1 MKELLK
7 LLFNRDTKVVQS
19 ANLFINIIWLIL
31 FIFSLFDVIT
41 LDISKDL
48 THIEKIL
55 SLAFISV
62 FLTFIS
68 LKSKKEKKQLFKVAG
83 LVCGALFQAILSSY
97 YITAYPPFEP
107 MLIVCSLLSTW
118 FLLAIMY
125 IAFVE
130 GMDGKLRSD

>member
-19 ANLFINIIWLIL
+19 ANLFINTIWLIL

-83 LVCGALFQAILSSY
+83 LVCGALFQAILSNY